1 MHALGQSKRRLPA
14 SISHKPHTLHMFV
27 HKRRHLHT
35 CWAPQQLGMCCCL
48 QEDRIATAKE
58 NKLPSGENKLG
69 VKLPRAAASP
79 WVHGSSPSPAKVFDR
94 ASISI
99 SPSKFFTNNRWTLFF
114 FSIYPGKPDQYLLGF
129 QGQSQSMQQRTG
141 RRTVCSSCP
150 LLRAPVEQGYQA
162 Q

>member
-1 MHALGQSKRRLPA
+1 
-14 SISHKPHTLHMFV
+14 
-27 HKRRHLHT
+27 
-35 CWAPQQLGMCCCL
+35 MCFCV

-69 VKLPRAAASP
+69 VKLPQAAASP

-141 RRTVCSSCP
+141 RRTVCSSCSLP
-150 LLRAPVEQGYQA
+150 RAPVEQGYQA
-162 Q
+162 QWEYLQKSCVSHKEMQYIILFLIITLKHVHHWNI